1 MSPRERAEARP
12 AADTG
17 ADPQWREGVAAGVVG
32 GLVMTVWKMAEAAIA
47 GAGAWR
53 PPNLIATIALGPS
66 ANVGTFDAA
75 AFAVG
80 MALHLLASIAM
91 GLVYAAI
98 AGRLLPRLSA
108 AAELAAVIAYAL
120 LSWAVY
126 QWLVMPWLA
135 PTMDENTSAVS
146 LAVAHVVFA
155 LGFAAWWIP
164 RTARS
169 RRLPN
174 ESAQRGDMA

>member
-1 MSPRERAEARP
+1 VSPGERTNAR
-12 AADTG
+12 AIADAVRG
-17 ADPQWREGVAAGVVG
+17 PQWREGIVAGVVA

-53 PPNLIATIALGPS
+53 PPNLIATIVLGPS
-66 ANVGTFDAA
+66 ANVGTFDTA
-75 AFAVG
+75 AFVVG
-80 MALHLLASIAM
+80 MTLHLLTSIAM

-98 AGRLLPRLSA
+98 ACRLLPRLSA

-135 PTMDENTSAVS
+135 PTMNDNTSAVS

-155 LGFAAWWIP
+155 LGFAGWWIP

-169 RRLPN
+169 RVPA
-174 ESAQRGDMA
+174 AQRGDTA

>member
-1 MSPRERAEARP
+1 M
-12 AADTG
+12 
-17 ADPQWREGVAAGVVG
+17 AAGVVA

-53 PPNLIATIALGPS
+53 PPNLIATIVLGPS
-66 ANVGTFDAA
+66 ANAGTFDIA

-80 MALHLLASIAM
+80 MALHLLTSIAM

-98 AGRLLPRLSA
+98 ANRLLPRLSA
-108 AAELAAVIAYAL
+108 AVELAAIIAYAL

-155 LGFAAWWIP
+155 LGFASWWIP
-164 RTARS
+164 RTPRS
-169 RRLPN
+169 SNLQNPA
-174 ESAQRGDMA
+174 AQRGDIA

>member
-1 MSPRERAEARP
+1 M
-12 AADTG
+12 
-17 ADPQWREGVAAGVVG
+17 AAGVVA
-32 GLVMTVWKMAEAAIA
+32 GLVMTAWKMTEAAIA

-66 ANVGTFDAA
+66 VNTGTFDAA
-75 AFAVG
+75 AFSVG

-91 GLVYAAI
+91 GLVYAGVAS
-98 AGRLLPRLSA
+98 RLLPQMSA
-108 AAELAAVIAYAL
+108 AAELACVIAYAL

-135 PTMDENTSAVS
+135 PTMDAQTSAAS

-164 RTARS
+164 RTAR
-169 RRLPN
+169 RR
-174 ESAQRGDMA
+174 

>member
-1 MSPRERAEARP
+1 VNSRERAEARA

-17 ADPQWREGVAAGVVG
+17 VEPQWREAAAAGVTA
-32 GLVMTVWKMAEAAIA
+32 GLVMTVWKMAEAAVA

-53 PPNLIATIALGPS
+53 PPNLIATIVLGPS

-75 AFAVG
+75 ALAVG
-80 MALHLLASIAM
+80 MILHLLTSIAM

-98 AGRLLPRLSA
+98 ACRLLPRLPA
-108 AAELAAVIAYAL
+108 AAELAAVVAYAL

-135 PTMDENTSAVS
+135 PTMNAHTSAVS

-155 LGFAAWWIP
+155 LGFAGWWIP

-169 RRLPN
+169 RTC
-174 ESAQRGDMA
+174 